1 MSTLFAI
8 IVAAGKGERLG
19 SKTPKQFLPLG
30 NTTILDKSYDAIAS
44 LVSPENIYVV
54 LPEGYDYTG
63 KITQTVTGG
72 KTRQESVY
80 KGLHALKGAK
90 DKDIVLIHDAA
101 RPFTDYKDIQALIQ
115 TIKDDADAASLA
127 APVTDSLRKAEGNVI
142 DRDGLYA
149 LQTPQGFRFKTIM
162 DAHEAHHKDG
172 NFTDDTSIVAA
183 NGAQIVLVP
192 SSTSNFKIT
201 TTQDYKMAQALSS
214 PAAYRIG
221 QGFDVHAFD
230 EETSAKH
237 ITLCGIN
244 IPHDRKLKG
253 HSDADVGLHAITDA
267 LLGAIGAGDIGEHF
281 PPSDDTFKNMDSA
294 IFLEK
299 AVTLVQK
306 KNGIISNIDVTLIC
320 EAPKISAYKKAMQE
334 RIAKI
339 CHLNNDQVNVKATTT
354 EKLGFTGRKEG
365 IAAQASVLIGLMP

>member
-19 SKTPKQFLPLG
+19 SETPKQFLPLG
-30 NTTILDKSYDAIAS
+30 GATILDKSYDAITS
-44 LVSPENIYVV
+44 LVSPENIYVI
-54 LPEGYDYTG
+54 LPDNYDYTG

-80 KGLHALKGAK
+80 KGLKALNSAK
-90 DKDIVLIHDAA
+90 DDDIVLIHDAA
-101 RPFTDYKDIQALIQ
+101 RPFTNYKDIQALVQ
-115 TIKDDADAASLA
+115 TIKGDADAASLA
-127 APVTDSLRKAEGNVI
+127 TLVTDTLRKADGAVI

-162 DAHEAHHKDG
+162 SAHEKHKNE

-192 SSTSNFKIT
+192 SSTPNFKIT

-214 PAAYRIG
+214 PSTYRTG

-230 EETSAKH
+230 NEGSANYV
-237 ITLCGIN
+237 TLCGIKV
-244 IPHDRKLKG
+244 PHDRKLKG

-267 LLGAIGAGDIGEHF
+267 LLGAISAGDIGEYF
-281 PPSDDTFKNMDSA
+281 SPSDDAFKNMDSA
-294 IFLEK
+294 VFLKK
-299 AVTLVQK
+299 AVTLVQEK
-306 KNGIISNIDVTLIC
+306 SGIISNIDITLIC

-334 RIAKI
+334 RVAEI
-339 CHLNNDQVNVKATTT
+339 CGLNNDQVNVKATTT